1 MHFKPMSKLNILLFE
16 RFRCDLSGEYT
27 SNAFCELLASHRTI
41 HHTFCTDTLEQ
52 NSVIE
57 RKHMHI
63 VELLILFYCSHVF
76 PLMGE
81 NNSYCNSLN

>member
-1 MHFKPMSKLNILLFE
+1 MSKLNILLFE

-63 VELLILFYCSHVF
+63 VELLILFYC
-76 PLMGE
+76 
-81 NNSYCNSLN
+81 